1 MTEPIIDAF
10 VAALAADRK
19 IFFGKATEAWRYK
32 PVLAQ
37 SRLCVYCNR
46 PVEHRKAMK
55 ANKQPSNASMLHI
68 EHFIPRKLGGPHDE
82 LNLVASCAKCN
93 LKKGN
98 KDWLA
103 CQLAPSKSDRDAL
116 TIRRM
121 EVMEI
126 SQNHLLRS
134 RETAKTKPYV
144 LTLLRQRWAH
154 PRFVIRAALTEKVG
168 LIGFGDA
175 DFIPEEI
182 VVQLRLLGAT
192 SVERTGGVFT
202 LSPINF
208 HTAVW
213 HLIDQNGWVRRLDL
227 GAGLPDPTPPDD
239 TSSRWHETFSS
250 VGDIHRRREKM
261 PWVHPKDRPP
271 WHEKP
276 MDPLTRRHLAALVA
290 FKTNQPLDE
299 EWLARH
305 RATDDEFL
313 IDRRKRADKAWR
325 LFR

>member
-1 MTEPIIDAF
+1 
-10 VAALAADRK
+10 
-19 IFFGKATEAWRYK
+19 
-32 PVLAQ
+32 
-37 SRLCVYCNR
+37 
-46 PVEHRKAMK
+46 
-55 ANKQPSNASMLHI
+55 
-68 EHFIPRKLGGPHDE
+68 
-82 LNLVASCAKCN
+82 
-93 LKKGN
+93 
-98 KDWLA
+98 
-103 CQLAPSKSDRDAL
+103 
-116 TIRRM
+116 M

-202 LSPINF
+202 LSHINF

-227 GAGLPDPTPPDD
+227 GAGL
-239 TSSRWHETFSS
+239 S
-250 VGDIHRRREKM
+250 VYGGAQGANQRRAYGDVNKAR
-261 PWVHPKDRPP
+261 
-271 WHEKP
+271 
-276 MDPLTRRHLAALVA
+276 ALVSI
-290 FKTNQPLDE
+290 T
-299 EWLARH
+299 
-305 RATDDEFL
+305 
-313 IDRRKRADKAWR
+313 KA
-325 LFR
+325 L